1 MVRRWSWIL
10 AMGLGLGAL
19 PLAVTSVAHAAE
31 HAEQKKPQQEKVSL
45 EQVPEPARG
54 AIMREAEG
62 GKIDRIE
69 LQTRDGR
76 SVYDVKIKPKG
87 GGPELD
93 LQVSP
98 EGQVVNRQHTGEKE
112 QKK

>member
-31 HAEQKKPQQEKVSL
+31 HGEQKKQHQEKVSL

-54 AIMREAEG
+54 TIMREAEG

-69 LQTRDGR
+69 LQTREGR
-76 SVYDVKIKPKG
+76 SVYDVKIHPKG
-87 GGPELD
+87 GGPQLE

-98 EGQVVNRQHTGEKE
+98 EGQVVSRHPTGEK
-112 QKK
+112 K